1 MMAKYLHLGD
11 SRLVKLRGQ
20 VNVNVFF
27 KNHRLSF
34 HMVALVLMTMTM
46 MMMKKSGE
54 KAEAYLILSGVIP
67 ASQLSVESFPPSA
80 SLTLVNLDLPR
91 IF

>member
-20 VNVNVFF
+20 VKVNVFF
-27 KNHRLSF
+27 LKTIDLVF
-34 HMVALVLMTMTM
+34 HMVALVLTM
-46 MMMKKSGE
+46 MMMMKSEE

-80 SLTLVNLDLPR
+80 SLTLL
-91 IF
+91 

>member
-1 MMAKYLHLGD
+1 MAKYLHLGD

-27 KNHRLSF
+27 LKTIDLVF
-34 HMVALVLMTMTM
+34 HMVALVLTM
-46 MMMKKSGE
+46 MMMMKSEE

-67 ASQLSVESFPPSA
+67 ASQLSVESFPQSA
-80 SLTLVNLDLPR
+80 SPTLVNLDLPR